1 MEEHTKMEK
10 SNYKF
15 GDIEIEKQKF
25 HQCKMT
31 ISVKDIDL
39 NKRVVSNKNKVTFG
53 RKSFK
58 HFISFIDAKKLDLMH
73 ISSKNECI

>member
-1 MEEHTKMEK
+1 
-10 SNYKF
+10 
-15 GDIEIEKQKF
+15 
-25 HQCKMT
+25 MT
-31 ISVKDIDL
+31 ISVKDIDI